1 MRSTRT
7 AKSKTC
13 IVLTL
18 TLRRRR
24 RVEAEKNRISARVRR
39 HWCTSI
45 IQVHKN
51 RSNGFGLETGDTA

>member
-1 MRSTRT
+1 MRLTQT

-51 RSNGFGLETGDTA
+51 G